1 MGSVRPLSGVVILLL
16 VQVYK
21 VSREEDRS
29 LNPTCSSTHP
39 PTVTQAHICRD
50 ICRGAAQNETI
61 LFTVI
66 RGANSSPTGAR
77 EEKLN
82 KRSTLEIQQNTV
94 AGWDDRRAHCLSR
107 GESCAQFQ
115 LAGPR
120 KAAGPFAASFPDLPR
135 ATGTLDCYAISPCYS
150 NAA

>member
-1 MGSVRPLSGVVILLL
+1 MGSVRPLSDVVILLL

-21 VSREEDRS
+21 VSREEDMS

-50 ICRGAAQNETI
+50 IRKGATQNEII
-61 LFTVI
+61 LFTI
-66 RGANSSPTGAR
+66 TRGANSSPTGAR
-77 EEKLN
+77 EVKLS

-107 GESCAQFQ
+107 GGSCAQFQ
-115 LAGPR
+115 LVGPR
-120 KAAGPFAASFPDLPR
+120 KAAVPLLP
-135 ATGTLDCYAISPCYS
+135 AFLTCQEQLAF
-150 NAA
+150 